1 MGCYVGPERS
11 RRATPPKESAEPDDV
26 RYIDEPIRRVRGDVA
41 SRRRR
46 WRWLAEGAADFRYVR
61 DVSETVVV
69 DVGRP
74 GVRPALEQRVGAD
87 EAFRSVAPGVVVV
100 VAVTGVAD
108 AVGVGVEWGGAE
120 RQTAGAEGVVLAGRP
135 EVDDVGFEECL

>member
-46 WRWLAEGAADFRYVR
+46 GRWLAAGAADFRSVG
-61 DVSETVVV
+61 DVSEPDVV
-69 DVGRP
+69 DDGRS
-74 GVRPALEQRVGAD
+74 GVRHALAQRGGAD
-87 EAFRSVAPGVVVV
+87 DGFRSRAPAV
-100 VAVTGVAD
+100 VAV
-108 AVGVGVEWGGAE
+108 
-120 RQTAGAEGVVLAGRP
+120 AGAA
-135 EVDDVGFEECL
+135 